1 MAQLIPSIETILRF
15 KVKPTDGELT
25 LLRHLEKTLDDS
37 YEVFFNPYLNGDR
50 PDIIILRKGHGV
62 LIIEVKDWILSH
74 HYIDERKKWH
84 FVNPHNN
91 EDSVEKSPIDQ
102 VLKYKENLFDLHI
115 DSLLNLKIQNIKNFN
130 IVGCAVYFHKADAT
144 EIEELMIIPFK
155 GDKRY
160 LDFLNYNIGLI
171 GCDSLQNGGLNNVLA
186 KFHINANWQSLY
198 FTEELYNN
206 FKRILTPTVHMMTD
220 GQTIVYDNRQSEVI
234 TRQVKQMRVKGVF
247 GSGKTTVL
255 VARAVQAYLRLKK
268 DNPNPKILPIT

>member
-1 MAQLIPSIETILRF
+1 M
-15 KVKPTDGELT
+15 
-25 LLRHLEKTLDDS
+25 
-37 YEVFFNPYLNGDR
+37 
-50 PDIIILRKGHGV
+50 
-62 LIIEVKDWILSH
+62 
-74 HYIDERKKWH
+74 
-84 FVNPHNN
+84 
-91 EDSVEKSPIDQ
+91 
-102 VLKYKENLFDLHI
+102 
-115 DSLLNLKIQNIKNFN
+115 
-130 IVGCAVYFHKADAT
+130 
-144 EIEELMIIPFK
+144 
-155 GDKRY
+155 
-160 LDFLNYNIGLI
+160 DFLNYNIGLI

-268 DNPNPKILPIT
+268 DNPNPKILILTYNLTLRNFIHDKLMQVQQEFIIQDFIIINYHQFINA